1 MNYEDISPQQ
11 LQNLLAS
18 NWEVVGFQP
27 TITPADR
34 GEAST
39 TDGCFILLKRGSSMT
54 ILSQGFSG
62 AESYMQILFLTGE
75 TL

>member
-1 MNYEDISPQQ
+1 VNYQDISPQQ

-27 TITPADR
+27 TITPADA

-39 TDGCFILLKRGSSMT
+39 TDGSWILLKRG
-54 ILSQGFSG
+54 
-62 AESYMQILFLTGE
+62 
-75 TL
+75 

>member
-1 MNYEDISPQQ
+1 VNYQDISPQQ

-27 TITPADR
+27 TITPADA

-39 TDGCFILLKRGSSMT
+39 TDGSWILLKRGSSLA

-62 AESYMQILFLTGE
+62 PDFYMQILFLTGE
-75 TL
+75 SL

>member
-1 MNYEDISPQQ
+1 MNYQDISPDQ
-11 LQNLLAS
+11 LKNMLTS

-27 TITPADR
+27 TITPADT

-39 TDGCFILLKRGSSMT
+39 TDGSWILLKKGASLA

-62 AESYMQILFLTGE
+62 PDFYMQILFLTGE
-75 TL
+75 SL

>member
-1 MNYEDISPQQ
+1 VNYQDISPEQ
-11 LQNLLAS
+11 LKNILAS

-27 TITPADR
+27 TITPADS

-39 TDGCFILLKRGSSMT
+39 TDGSFILLKRGSSLAV
-54 ILSQGFSG
+54 LSQGFSG
-62 AESYMQILFLTGE
+62 PEFYMQILFLTGE

>member
-1 MNYEDISPQQ
+1 MNYQDITPQQ
-11 LQNLLAS
+11 LQNMLAQ

-27 TITPADR
+27 TITPADQ

-39 TDGCFILLKRGSSMT
+39 TDGSFILLKKGSSLA

-62 AESYMQILFLTGE
+62 PEFYMQILFLTGE
-75 TL
+75 SL